1 MFWKTLCCCTSSCE
15 LDPKM
20 WIEVQMMPRFI
31 LSKEKFGS
39 QFMVN
44 YSALLWIG
52 NYLFFYCSPYLLS
65 PFMKMT
71 INVWKSTLVILLM
84 WRQNLE
90 HWMLNTNGLEWINQ
104 FNFQLKWKF
113 KMLLAHLIT
122 VRVILQNWVI
132 PFTCWA
138 FKLILKP

>member
-44 YSALLWIG
+44 YSAALLWIG
-52 NYLFFYCSPYLLS
+52 NYLFFYYCSALS
-65 PFMKMT
+65 PSSFPFMKMT

-90 HWMLNTNGLEWINQ
+90 HWIFNITANGLEWIKE
-104 FNFQLKWKF
+104 FNFLIKEEVKVWDRVRNGW
-113 KMLLAHLIT
+113 MLLQSI
-122 VRVILQNWVI
+122 
-132 PFTCWA
+132 
-138 FKLILKP
+138 